1 MSEIELLAMI
11 HTDLGNI
18 CAILIFFVLVTIL
31 KYSYKFF
38 NMIFRY

>member
-1 MSEIELLAMI
+1 MTEVELLQMI

-18 CAILIFFVLVTIL
+18 CAILIFFVLIELL
-31 KYSYKFF
+31 KYIYRFF